1 MDLSGLVI
9 EGKAGLK
16 HERLR
21 SYLLSELKSGRLQ
34 VGDALPT
41 ELDLSRQLQISRNTI
56 RQAFSELERNG
67 FIRRVRGK
75 GTFVAMN
82 DSSAA
87 PVSMQVFALILPE
100 LRTAYYPSIIRTF
113 EKSAADLSY
122 QVMACNSDNDIH
134 KQADLALQL
143 IDNQVAGVAIVPA
156 TTPAT
161 PIYQIAQLQKH
172 GIPVVICHRHVP
184 GVSAPLL
191 SLPFHEIARR
201 AGQALVGRGHRR
213 VAYLDL
219 FRDDAGVVFEAGLRS
234 ALQSVGADLPAEL
247 VCYGNGPIPDPI
259 VHEKEV
265 LAQLQGLL
273 NLASPPTAILTGF
286 TSTAELIFLLLKDMG
301 VRIPEDIS
309 LMSFGGAWRE
319 GAVARRIS
327 AVTVN
332 ESETARKAV
341 QLLHEMR
348 SGKRP
353 IDDNEVSVIPVSFY
367 EGQTLASPSNKKPT
381 LAT

>member
-21 SYLLSELKSGRLQ
+21 SFLLSELKSGRLQ

-82 DSSAA
+82 DSSTVQ
-87 PVSMQVFALILPE
+87 VSMQAFALILPE

-134 KQADLALQL
+134 KQADHVLQL

-161 PIYQIAQLQKH
+161 PTYQIAQLQKH

-201 AGQALVGRGHRR
+201 AGQALVDRGHRR

-219 FRDDAGVVFEAGLRS
+219 FRDETGDVFEAELRL
-234 ALQSVGADLPAEL
+234 ALQSVGSDLPPEM
-247 VCYGNGPIPDPI
+247 VCYGNGPNPDPI
-259 VHEKEV
+259 IHEQEV
-265 LAQLQGLL
+265 LGHLKGLL
-273 NLASPPTAILTGF
+273 RHPTPPTAILTGF
-286 TSTAELIFLLLKDMG
+286 TSTAELVFLLLKDLG

-309 LMSFGGAWRE
+309 LMSFGGAWCE

-327 AVTVN
+327 AVTVD
-332 ESETARKAV
+332 ESETARRAV

-353 IDDNEVSVIPVSFY
+353 IDDNEVFDIPVSFY
-367 EGQTLASPSNKKPT
+367 EGKTLASPSNKKPT
-381 LAT
+381 LAS

>member
-1 MDLSGLVI
+1 MDLDGLVI

-21 SYLLSELKSGRLQ
+21 SYLLSELKSGRLRA
-34 VGDALPT
+34 GDALPT
-41 ELDLSRQLQISRNTI
+41 ELDLSRQLQVSRNTI

-82 DSSAA
+82 DSSTA

-100 LRTAYYPSIIRTF
+100 IRTAYYPSIIRTF

-134 KQADLALQL
+134 KQADLVLQL

-156 TTPAT
+156 TPAAT
-161 PIYQIAQLQKH
+161 PTYQIAQLQKH

-184 GVSAPLL
+184 GVSAPVL
-191 SLPFHEIARR
+191 SLPFHDIGRR
-201 AGQALVGRGHRR
+201 AGQELVDRGHRR
-213 VAYLDL
+213 VASLSL
-219 FRDDAGVVFEAGLRS
+219 FRDEAGEVFEAGLRM

-247 VCYGNGPIPDPI
+247 VCYGSSPVPDPI
-259 VHEKEV
+259 AHEQEV
-265 LAQLQGLL
+265 LAQLKGLL
-273 NLASPPTAILTGF
+273 RRPNPPTAIVTAF
-286 TSTAELIFLLLKDMG
+286 TSIAELIYLLLKDMG

-309 LMSFGGAWRE
+309 LMSFGGTWRE

-327 AVTVN
+327 AVTVD

-353 IDDNEVSVIPVSFY
+353 IDDGEVSVIPVSFY
-367 EGQTLASPSNKKPT
+367 EGQTVASPGTKQPT
-381 LAT
+381 LAP